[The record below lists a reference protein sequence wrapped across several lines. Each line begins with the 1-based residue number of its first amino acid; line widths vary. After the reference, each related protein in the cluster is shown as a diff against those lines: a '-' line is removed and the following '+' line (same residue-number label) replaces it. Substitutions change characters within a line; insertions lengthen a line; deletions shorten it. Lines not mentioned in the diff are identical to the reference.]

1 MSIATIIGRG
11 CCKIGRSLEIE
22 EKKDMENSEI
32 LSYAILME
40 IKGKQQKGAFH
51 DKYRRYSKNH
61 ETARTI

>member
-1 MSIATIIGRG
+1 
-11 CCKIGRSLEIE
+11 LEIE